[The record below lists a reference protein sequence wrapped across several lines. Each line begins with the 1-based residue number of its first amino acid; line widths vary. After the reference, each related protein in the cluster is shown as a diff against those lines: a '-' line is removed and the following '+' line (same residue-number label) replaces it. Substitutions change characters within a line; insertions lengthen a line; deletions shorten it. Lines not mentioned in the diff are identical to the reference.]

1 MPQGTNF
8 LYQSITYKKF
18 SVVKTHKTAPSGP
31 FFVTLFCSV
40 KRKEEASMTHHK
52 MTPVLKI
59 CAAALVALGSL
70 AAQAAPSDAAQT
82 QVITQTDRLIVKYK
96 DSVDNSKGAVP
107 ARAMSAARQAV
118 QARAGQQLGATM
130 RTLRAT
136 ATGAD
141 VLQLSR
147 TMSLDEARALAAEL
161 KARDPD
167 VEYAEPDRIMTPLFV
182 PNDPMYT
189 QQWHYYEA
197 KAGLNLPAAW
207 DKSTGAGINVAVI
220 DTGYRPHADLS
231 GQILPGY
238 DFITSATMA
247 ADGTGRDSDAS
258 DNGDSTIAGQCGG
271 GMPAQDQASSWHGT
285 HVAGTIAARTNNGV
299 GVAGVAYGA
308 KVVPVRVLGKCGGY
322 TSDIADAMVWAS
334 GGAVTGAPANAN
346 KARVLNLSLGG
357 SGACDTTTQNAINSA
372 RSRGAVVVVAA
383 GNSNVNAANA
393 NPANCA
399 GVIAVA
405 AVGRTGGKASYS
417 NYGTVVD
424 VAAPG
429 GDSGAGIL
437 STWNAGTTTPAGDN
451 YGYMMGTSMATPHVA
466 GVAALML
473 AKNPNLTPDEVEA
486 KLKATARAFPAA
498 CSGCGAGI
506 VDAAAAVNAV
516 TVTTTTV
523 QPPAQN
529 EVESNNYISTAN
541 AVSVPGTVVSGSL
554 SSTTDTDY
562 FVVQVPAGK
571 TLTATLTQG
580 SSVLD
585 YDLYA
590 YNAGGTQLAQST
602 NGAGVSDALS
612 VANTATT
619 TQARYIRVRYYTGG
633 VGKYTLKFT
642 W

>member
-1 MPQGTNF
+1 
-8 LYQSITYKKF
+8 
-18 SVVKTHKTAPSGP
+18 
-31 FFVTLFCSV
+31 
-40 KRKEEASMTHHK
+40 MTHHK
-52 MTPVLKI
+52 MFPVLKI
-59 CAAALVALGSL
+59 CAAALVAFGSL
-70 AAQAAPSDAAQT
+70 AAHAAPSEAAPT
-82 QVITQTDRLIVKYK
+82 KPITQTDRLIVKYK
-96 DSVDNSKGAVP
+96 DAVDNSKGAVP
-107 ARAMSAARQAV
+107 ARAMSAARQALL
-118 QARAGQQLGATM
+118 ARAGQQVGATM
-130 RTLRAT
+130 RALRAT

-147 TMSLDEARALAAEL
+147 SMSLDEARALAAEL

-167 VEYAEPDRIMTPLFV
+167 VEYAEPDRIMVPLFT

-189 QQWHYYEA
+189 QQWHYYDA
-197 KAGLNLPAAW
+197 KGGLNLPAAW
-207 DKSTGAGINVAVI
+207 DKSTGAGVNVAVI
-220 DTGYRPHADLS
+220 DTGYRPHADLA

-238 DFITSATMA
+238 DFITSAA
-247 ADGTGRDSDAS
+247 IAGDGNGRDSDAS
-258 DNGDSTIAGQCGG
+258 DVGDNTTAGQCGG
-271 GMPAQDQASSWHGT
+271 GMPAQDDTSSWHGT

-299 GVAGVAYGA
+299 GVAGVAFGA
-308 KVVPVRVLGKCGGY
+308 RIVPVRVLGKCGGY
-322 TSDIADAMVWAS
+322 TSDIADAMIWAS
-334 GGAVTGAPANAN
+334 GGAVTGVPANPN

-357 SGACDTTTQNAINSA
+357 SGTCDTTTQNAINSA

-383 GNSNVNAANA
+383 GNSNINAANS

-417 NYGTVVD
+417 NYGANVD

-437 STWNAGTTTPAGDN
+437 STWNAGTSTPAGDN

-516 TVTTTTV
+516 ASTVAV
-523 QPPAQN
+523 APPAQN
-529 EVESNNYISTAN
+529 EVEANNSISTAN
-541 AVSVPGTVVSGSL
+541 AVTVAGTVVTGSL
-554 SSTTDTDY
+554 SGTMDNDY

-571 TLTATLTQG
+571 TLTATMTMGPSG
-580 SSVLD
+580 SGTD

-590 YNAGGTQLAQST
+590 YNGAGTQLALST
-602 NGAGVSDALS
+602 NGRDTPDAVS
-612 VANTATT
+612 VANSSTVTSP
-619 TQARYIRVRYYTGG
+619 RYVRVRYHTGG
-633 VGKYTLKFT
+633 YGATYTLKFT

>member
-1 MPQGTNF
+1 
-8 LYQSITYKKF
+8 
-18 SVVKTHKTAPSGP
+18 
-31 FFVTLFCSV
+31 
-40 KRKEEASMTHHK
+40 MTHHK
-52 MTPVLKI
+52 MYPVLKI
-59 CAAALVALGSL
+59 CAAALVAFGSL
-70 AAQAAPSDAAQT
+70 AANAAPSDAAQT
-82 QVITQTDRLIVKYK
+82 KAITQTDRLIVKYR
-96 DSVDNSKGAVP
+96 DAVDNSKGAVP
-107 ARAMSAARQAV
+107 ARAMSAARQALL
-118 QARAGQQLGATM
+118 ARAGQQLGATM
-130 RTLRAT
+130 RALRAT

-147 TMSLDEARALAAEL
+147 TMSLAEARALAAEL
-161 KARDPD
+161 MVRDPD
-167 VEYAEPDRIMTPLFV
+167 VEYAEPDRIMVPLFT

-189 QQWHYYEA
+189 QQWHYYDA
-197 KAGLNLPAAW
+197 KGGLNLPAAW

-238 DFITSATMA
+238 DFITSAA
-247 ADGTGRDSDAS
+247 IGADGNGRDSDAS
-258 DNGDSTIAGQCGG
+258 DTGDSTIAGQCGG
-271 GMPAQDQASSWHGT
+271 GLPAQDEASSWHGT
-285 HVAGTIAARTNNGV
+285 HVAGTIAAKTNNGV

-308 KVVPVRVLGKCGGY
+308 RVVPVRVLGKCGGY
-322 TSDIADAMVWAS
+322 TSDIADAMIWAS
-334 GGAVTGAPANAN
+334 GGAVTGAPANPN

-383 GNSNVNAANA
+383 GNSNINASNA

-399 GVIAVA
+399 GVITVA
-405 AVGRTGGKASYS
+405 AVGRSGGKASYS
-417 NYGTVVD
+417 NYGTNVD

-429 GDSGAGIL
+429 GDSGAAIL
-437 STWNAGTTTPAGDN
+437 STWNAGTSTPAGDN

-516 TVTTTTV
+516 TATAAV
-523 QPPAQN
+523 QAPTQN
-529 EVESNNYISTAN
+529 EVEPNNFLSNAN
-541 AVSVPGTVVSGSL
+541 AVSTSGTVVNGAMSASN
-554 SSTTDTDY
+554 DNDY
-562 FVVQVPAGK
+562 FIVQVPAGK
-571 TLTATLTQG
+571 TLTATLTMG
-580 SSVLD
+580 ASTSD

-590 YNAGGTQLAQST
+590 YTSAGTQIAVST
-602 NGAGVSDALS
+602 NGAGVNDAVS
-612 VANTATT
+612 AANTATT
-619 TQARYIRVRYYTGG
+619 AQARLVRVRYHAGLL
-633 VGKYTLKFT
+633 GKYTLKFT

>member
-1 MPQGTNF
+1 
-8 LYQSITYKKF
+8 
-18 SVVKTHKTAPSGP
+18 
-31 FFVTLFCSV
+31 
-40 KRKEEASMTHHK
+40 MTHHK
-52 MTPVLKI
+52 MFPVLKI
-59 CAAALVALGSL
+59 CAAALVAFGSL
-70 AAQAAPSDAAQT
+70 AAHAAPSDAAQT
-82 QVITQTDRLIVKYK
+82 KVITQTDRLIVKYK
-96 DSVDNSKGAVP
+96 DAADNSKGAMP
-107 ARAMSAARQAV
+107 ARAMSAVRQALI
-118 QARAGQQLGATM
+118 ARAGQQVGATL
-130 RTLRAT
+130 RALRAT

-167 VEYAEPDRIMTPLFV
+167 VEYAEPDRIMTALAV
-182 PNDPMYT
+182 PNDPMYS

-197 KAGLNLPAAW
+197 KGGLNLPAAW

-238 DFITSATMA
+238 DFINSAA
-247 ADGTGRDSDAS
+247 IAGDGNGRDSDAS
-258 DNGDSTIAGQCGG
+258 DNGDSTTAGQCGTG
-271 GMPAQDQASSWHGT
+271 LPAQDESSSWHGT
-285 HVAGTIAARTNNGV
+285 HVAGTIAAKTNNGV

-308 KVVPVRVLGKCGGY
+308 KIVPARVLGKCGGY
-322 TSDIADAMVWAS
+322 TSDIADAIVWAS
-334 GGAVTGAPANAN
+334 GGTVTGVPANAN

-393 NPANCA
+393 SPANCA
-399 GVIAVA
+399 GVITVA
-405 AVGRTGGKASYS
+405 AVNRSGGKASYS
-417 NYGTVVD
+417 NYGANVD

-429 GDSGAGIL
+429 GDSGGAIL

-451 YGYMMGTSMATPHVA
+451 YGTMMGTSMATPHVA

-486 KLKATARAFPAA
+486 RLKATARAFPAA

-506 VDAAAAVNAV
+506 VDAAAAVTSVTATVAV
-516 TVTTTTV
+516 VAPT
-523 QPPAQN
+523 QN
-529 EVESNNYISTAN
+529 EVESNNYISNAN
-541 AVSVPGTVVSGSL
+541 AVAASGTIVNGSL
-554 SSTTDTDY
+554 STTTDNDY

-580 SSVLD
+580 STALD

-590 YNAGGTQLAQST
+590 YNASGMQLAQST
-602 NGAGVSDALS
+602 NGAGVSDAVS
-612 VANTATT
+612 VANTATA
-619 TQARYIRVRYYTGG
+619 TQARYIRVRYHAGG
-633 VGKYTLKFT
+633 AGKYSLKFT

>member
-1 MPQGTNF
+1 M
-8 LYQSITYKKF
+8 S
-18 SVVKTHKTAPSGP
+18 
-31 FFVTLFCSV
+31 
-40 KRKEEASMTHHK
+40 HHK
-52 MTPVLKI
+52 ISPVLKL
-59 CAAALVALGSL
+59 CAAALVAFGSL
-70 AAQAAPSDAAQT
+70 AAKAAPLN
-82 QVITQTDRLIVKYK
+82 QTDRLIVKYK
-96 DSVDNSKGAVP
+96 DAVDNSKGAVP
-107 ARAMSAARQAV
+107 ARAMSAARQALI
-118 QARAGQQLGATM
+118 ARAGQQLGATM
-130 RTLRAT
+130 RALRAT

-161 KARDPD
+161 MARDPD
-167 VEYAEPDRIMTPLFV
+167 VEYAEPDRIMVPLFV
-182 PNDPMYT
+182 PNDPLYT

-197 KAGLNLPAAW
+197 NGGLNLPGAW
-207 DKSTGAGINVAVI
+207 DKSTGAGVNVAVI

-238 DFITSATMA
+238 DFITSAA
-247 ADGTGRDSDAS
+247 IGADGNGRDSDAS
-258 DNGDSTIAGQCGG
+258 DTGDSTYAGQCGG
-271 GMPAQDQASSWHGT
+271 GLPAQDDTSSWHGT
-285 HVAGTIAARTNNGV
+285 HVAGTIAAKTNNGL

-308 KVVPVRVLGKCGGY
+308 KIVPVRVLGKCGGY

-334 GGAVTGAPANAN
+334 GGAVTGAPANPN

-357 SGACDTTTQNAINSA
+357 SGACDATTQNAINSA

-399 GVIAVA
+399 GVITVA
-405 AVGRTGGKASYS
+405 AVGRSGGKASYS
-417 NYGTVVD
+417 NYGANVD

-429 GDSGAGIL
+429 GDSGGAIL
-437 STWNAGTTTPAGDN
+437 STWNAGTTTPAADN
-451 YGYMMGTSMATPHVA
+451 YGYMAGTSMATPHVA

-506 VDAAAAVNAV
+506 VNAAAAVNAV
-516 TVTTTTV
+516 TSTV
-523 QPPAQN
+523 AVLPPAQN
-529 EVESNNYISTAN
+529 EVESNNYISNAN
-541 AVSVPGTVVSGSL
+541 AVSTAGTVVNGSL

-562 FVVQVPAGK
+562 YVVQVPAGK
-571 TLTATLTQG
+571 TLSATLTQG
-580 SSVLD
+580 SGALD

-590 YNAGGTQLAQST
+590 YNGSGSQLALST
-602 NGAGVSDALS
+602 NGAGAGDAVS

-619 TQARYIRVRYYTGG
+619 TQARYVRVRYHTGG
-633 VGKYTLKFT
+633 TGKYSLKFT